1 MSHPLARFGLLDKS
15 FPAVLIGLAGLM
27 LFVLAYGAWAAPLA
41 ILPLVLLPFGALFLN
56 YPRMFDPF
64 LPLSVY
70 GMFLLPFA
78 LCRVGVVS
86 RILKNNQ

>member
-41 ILPLVLLPFGALFLN
+41 ILPLLPFGALFLRF
-56 YPRMFDPF
+56 PRMFDPF
-64 LPLSVY
+64 LPLS
-70 GMFLLPFA
+70 L
-78 LCRVGVVS
+78 
-86 RILKNNQ
+86 